1 MTPTDA
7 TDLPPWTPLNEPGAA
22 FAAGIL
28 ALSAAI
34 AAALASRIAA
44 PLFGAMLAVGLAG
57 NAGML
62 AVHGTQT
69 ARWGLVRV
77 LGWGLDGLGWIVF
90 AVLLLHTPLAYPDT
104 LRAVATTLIALGGI
118 LRLLDRLA
126 QEFAAA
132 PGLPVTM
139 FLGAAAILILWF
151 RGLPP
156 AVTGPLQTIA
166 IAVCLELCAAASA
179 WLEAAWIEHARRGSK
194 LVERAMTRAAVRYT
208 ALHQS

>member
-7 TDLPPWTPLNEPGAA
+7 ADLPPWTPLNEPGAA
-22 FAAGIL
+22 FAAGVL
-28 ALSAAI
+28 ALSAAM
-34 AAALASRIAA
+34 AGALASRMAA

-69 ARWGLVRV
+69 ARWGLVRA
-77 LGWGLDGLGWIVF
+77 LGWGLDGLGWIVL

-104 LRAVATTLIALGGI
+104 LRAVAAALIAFGGI

-126 QEFAAA
+126 LGVAPA
-132 PGLPVTM
+132 PGLPVTV

-151 RGLPP
+151 KGLPP

-179 WLEAAWIEHARRGSK
+179 WLEMAWLEHARRGSK
-194 LVERAMTRAAVRYT
+194 LLERAMTRSAVRYT